1 MTCVIC
7 KKEIEPGSPYAPFC
21 SDRCRLIDLGNWA
34 AERYSISTP
43 IDPQAEA
50 DDDSGDSQR
59 GR

>member
-34 AERYSISTP
+34 AERYCISTP
-43 IDPQAEA
+43 LDPQAA
-50 DDDSGDSQR
+50 DDEESGDNQLER
-59 GR
+59 